1 MAMASPASRSG
12 AEAMADPRESRL
24 LEPHVRPLTELIL
37 SWRAR
42 GLDVPNIDPD
52 DGGVLARALF
62 LLESPGPRAV
72 GTGFISRD
80 NPDPSARNMTA
91 ALAGAGFDRVDTVLW
106 NVVPYCVSSVEA
118 NRNASREQIRA
129 AAPLTQQFVDL
140 LPALKVVVF
149 CGRRAQ
155 IAEQFLSI
163 RVPTLRTFHPG
174 AMAYNHR
181 RLREH
186 LQWTFAEAR
195 RYAVGRAGAGPR
207 GNPSSLAGERLEA
220 SAATPKLQT

>member
-1 MAMASPASRSG
+1 MN
-12 AEAMADPRESRL
+12 DWRESGL
-24 LEPHVRPLTELIL
+24 LDPHVRPLTELIL

-106 NVVPYCVSSVEA
+106 NVVPYCISTREQ
-118 NRNASREQIRA
+118 NRNASSADIRA
-129 AAPLTQQFVDL
+129 AAPFTQAFIDL
-140 LPALKVVVF
+140 LPKLKVIVF

-155 IAEQFLSI
+155 RAEQYLSI
-163 RVPTLRTFHPG
+163 SVPTLRTFHPG
-174 AMAYNHR
+174 AMAYSHQ
-181 RLREH
+181 RLRKH
-186 LQWTFAEAR
+186 LQRTFAEAHDLL
-195 RYAVGRAGAGPR
+195 YPQ
-207 GNPSSLAGERLEA
+207 RLGHPVEVIGFA
-220 SAATPKLQT
+220 SGYPI